1 MNGNMRTSR
10 MIMARLL
17 LVVIGLMA
25 AFAAP
30 PLE

>member
-25 AFAAP
+25 AFAAA
-30 PLE
+30 PLA